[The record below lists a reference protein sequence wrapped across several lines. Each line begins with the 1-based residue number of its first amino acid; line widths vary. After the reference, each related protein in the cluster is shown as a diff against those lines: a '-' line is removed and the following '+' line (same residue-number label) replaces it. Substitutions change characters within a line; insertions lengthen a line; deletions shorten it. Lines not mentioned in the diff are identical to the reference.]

1 MRSLRVSPAAL
12 LMHVVV
18 LLNICTNGKV
28 IASESQEILNVRVF
42 TKLYGYVKYFHPSD
56 EASQIDWDKFAIY
69 GTERVKSAQN
79 SEELKSILEE
89 LFLPIAPTIQIYHSN
104 EKPRPFVV
112 PEDTTDLKVVAWQ
125 HQGVELGTSSNI
137 YRSIRI
143 NRENRVLTTGYGFS
157 TVGTWADATDYRG
170 KEIKLKAFVRTNVSG
185 TGNQGQL
192 WLRVDRENKQRGFFD
207 NMYDRPIKS
216 HQWQSYEIVGTVAD
230 DATRIVFGC
239 FLKGIGQVWVDGFQL
254 FAKNEDGGWQ
264 TIQIKNPGFEEEADD
279 KPKMWWLA
287 NTPGYTHK
295 LWARV
300 ITPTANDDSFWVR
313 MDGGSWYQRNNIGP
327 TSSWSW
333 QECQSY
339 TLNAGSHTLTIA
351 YREDGAKLDKLYIGN
366 STPSGTGGEAEN
378 CTGTTT
384 TTTSGSTTTT
394 TSGGGDDYVWLEAE
408 CGNVGSL
415 WNILSDSS
423 ASGGYYVTIQSGNNS
438 TGSAPSS
445 SNGHITYNFEIQSGT
460 YKEIQRGTYKL
471 VSDNPYEGGRSLLI
485 ENKGESFSGTLFDAF
500 PKVGEVINK
509 ELGAVLSCQ
518 IPLALYSD
526 SNGTLGKGD
535 KASFDALLEQ
545 LSKIET
551 GNLTADNEFVRLGN
565 IVIAWNVFQH
575 FYPYFDVVGTDWDA
589 ELTNTLKEALSNQ
602 NEKDFYSTLRRLVAK
617 LHDGHGGVY
626 HKISREQAGFPF
638 LVDWIENHVVI
649 TFVKDSNNFKV
660 GDIVISIDSIPAEQM
675 LLNEEEYI
683 SGSPQWKRVNSL
695 RRFGYGKEGTTAKLQ
710 IMRNGQILKMEAL
723 RNNKE
728 HLSEPE
734 RPVIEKIENDIF
746 YVNLDKAEMDE
757 IRGKINDL
765 ANAKGVIF
773 DLRQYPRGNHE
784 IISHLLTKPDTSS
797 AWMRI
802 PQIIYPDQENVVGF
816 MKSGWRM
823 QPKEPHIKG
832 KVVFLTGGRAI
843 SYAESFMGF
852 IEHYKLAEIV
862 GQPTAG
868 TNGNANTFE
877 LPGGF
882 RVVWTGMRVVKHDGS
897 QHHLIGIQPTVP
909 VQRTIQ
915 GVIEGRDEFMEKA
928 LEIIGSD

>member
-28 IASESQEILNVRVF
+28 IAPESQEILNLRVF

-104 EKPRPFVV
+104 EEPRPFVV

-125 HQGVELGTSSNI
+125 HQGVGLGTSGQG

-143 NRENRVLTTGYGFS
+143 NRENRVSTTGYGF
-157 TVGTWADATDYRG
+157 GTISQWVDATDYRG
-170 KEIKLKAFVRTNVSG
+170 KEIKLKAFVRTNVGG

-192 WLRVDRENKQRGFFD
+192 WLRVDRKNWQSGFFD
-207 NMYDRPIKS
+207 NMHDRPIKS
-216 HQWQSYEIVGTVAD
+216 RQWQSYEIVGTVAD

-239 FLKGIGQVWVDGFQL
+239 FLSGIGQVWVDGFQL
-254 FAKNEDGGWQ
+254 SAKNEDGGWQ

-279 KPKMWWLA
+279 KPKMWFA
-287 NTPGYTHK
+287 NSPGY
-295 LWARV
+295 
-300 ITPTANDDSFWVR
+300 
-313 MDGGSWYQRNNIGP
+313 
-327 TSSWSW
+327 
-333 QECQSY
+333 
-339 TLNAGSHTLTIA
+339 
-351 YREDGAKLDKLYIGN
+351 
-366 STPSGTGGEAEN
+366 
-378 CTGTTT
+378 
-384 TTTSGSTTTT
+384 
-394 TSGGGDDYVWLEAE
+394 
-408 CGNVGSL
+408 
-415 WNILSDSS
+415 
-423 ASGGYYVTIQSGNNS
+423 
-438 TGSAPSS
+438 
-445 SNGHITYNFEIQSGT
+445 
-460 YKEIQRGTYKL
+460 TYKL
-471 VSDNPYEGGRSLLI
+471 VSDNPYEGRRSLLI
-485 ENKGESFSGTLFDAF
+485 ENKSESFESFSGTLFDAF

-509 ELGAVLSCQ
+509 ELGAALSCQ

-545 LSKIET
+545 LSRIET
-551 GNLTADNEFVRLGN
+551 GNLTAENEFVRLGN

-602 NEKDFYSTLRRLVAK
+602 NEKDFYSTLRKLVAK

-626 HKISREQAGFPF
+626 HKIYREQAGFPF

-660 GDIVISIDSIPAEQM
+660 GDIVISIDGIPAEQM

-683 SGSPQWKRVNSL
+683 SGSPQWKRVSSL
-695 RRFGYGKEGTTAKLQ
+695 ARFGYGKEGTTAKLQ
-710 IMRNGQILKMEAL
+710 IMRNGQILKLEAL

-728 HLSEPE
+728 RLSEPV
-734 RPVIEKIENDIF
+734 RSNIEKIDNDIF
-746 YVNLDKAEMDE
+746 YVNLGKAEMGE

-773 DLRQYPRGNHE
+773 DLRQYPKGNHE

-802 PQIIYPDQENVVGF
+802 PQIIYPDQQNVVGF
-816 MKSGWRM
+816 KKIGWHM

-832 KVVFLTGGRAI
+832 KVVFLTDSRAI

-868 TNGNANTFE
+868 TNGNVNPFE

-882 RVVWTGMRVVKHDGS
+882 RVVWTGMRVVKHNGS

-909 VQRTIQ
+909 VKRTIQ

-928 LEIIGSD
+928 LEIIRSN